1 MSYNRQQT
9 YTQTSIAATGVIQT
23 VFTHSYVRTGVQI
36 SGTFVGTV
44 QVEVSNNG
52 TDWSP
57 YGTALTAPGVVE
69 VTQPCEQVRARCT
82 AYTSG
87 TIKCDMS
94 SRST

>member
-9 YTQTSIAATGVIQT
+9 YAQTTIGATGVIQT
-23 VFTHSYVRTGVQI
+23 VFGHSFGRTGVQI

-44 QVEVSNNG
+44 KVEVSNNG
-52 TDWSP
+52 TDWTQ
-57 YGTALTAPGVVE
+57 YGSDVTAPGVVE
-69 VTQPCEQVRARCT
+69 VTIPCEQVRARCS

-94 SRST
+94 SRDV